1 MIISL
6 EFLQVLFVSCYLYL
20 ARRQDIAQEMERN
33 LETADFIACLAL
45 LGCCLVCL
53 LFLCDI
59 LSTGL
64 VLYLYSGGLP
74 F

>member
-33 LETADFIACLAL
+33 LETADFIAWPGSAWL
-45 LGCCLVCL
+45 L
-53 LFLCDI
+53 
-59 LSTGL
+59 LSFSPFPVRHPVYGL
-64 VLYLYSGGLP
+64 VLYVLTT
-74 F
+74 